1 LVAPPGPCPL
11 FFGDGD
17 GDFEGADFIGDA
29 VENADAEEELARG
42 KVELLG
48 VLEGRAGEL
57 EGMVARDHGMMTMVE
72 VGMKTMAAG
81 KFKAQCL
88 ALLDEVETK
97 RECVTVTKNGR
108 PVAKMVPLELEEDP
122 LKAFYV
128 GGEILGDI
136 MSPAVRIEDY
146 EAMK

>member
-1 LVAPPGPCPL
+1 M
-11 FFGDGD
+11 
-17 GDFEGADFIGDA
+17 
-29 VENADAEEELARG
+29 R
-42 KVELLG
+42 
-48 VLEGRAGEL
+48 
-57 EGMVARDHGMMTMVE
+57 
-72 VGMKTMAAG
+72 TMAAG

-122 LKAFYV
+122 LKAFFV
-128 GGEILGDI
+128 GGEIVGDI
-136 MSPAVRIEDY
+136 MSPVAPVGDY

>member
-1 LVAPPGPCPL
+1 M
-11 FFGDGD
+11 
-17 GDFEGADFIGDA
+17 
-29 VENADAEEELARG
+29 R
-42 KVELLG
+42 
-48 VLEGRAGEL
+48 
-57 EGMVARDHGMMTMVE
+57 
-72 VGMKTMAAG
+72 TMAAG

-88 ALLDEVETK
+88 ALLDEVEIK

-136 MSPAVRIEDY
+136 MSPVVPVEDY

>member
-1 LVAPPGPCPL
+1 V
-11 FFGDGD
+11 
-17 GDFEGADFIGDA
+17 
-29 VENADAEEELARG
+29 
-42 KVELLG
+42 
-48 VLEGRAGEL
+48 
-57 EGMVARDHGMMTMVE
+57 
-72 VGMKTMAAG
+72 KTMAAG

-122 LKAFYV
+122 LKAFFI
-128 GGEILGDI
+128 GGEIVGDI
-136 MSPAVRIEDY
+136 MSPTVLPEDY